1 MEINLIP
8 KRVWGLT
15 NPSSNLCGENPLFHP
30 LFQVLNPKLCHF
42 QIAYIEVMVINEI
55 YDYDPRREM
64 SIIYS
69 LRDFEKKLE
78 KKG

>member
-1 MEINLIP
+1 
-8 KRVWGLT
+8 
-15 NPSSNLCGENPLFHP
+15 
-30 LFQVLNPKLCHF
+30 
-42 QIAYIEVMVINEI
+42 MVINEI